1 MKELIKLAITVIVIF
16 SSIGSIVFYLKLAD
30 YTVRIS
36 QGDYTASQDM
46 AEYVAEEV
54 TDTMI
59 QSVVIYVLIA
69 LFSALGLTGIAAL
82 LKKLL

>member
-36 QGDYTASQDM
+36 HGDYNASQDM
-46 AEYVAEEV
+46 AEDVAEEV

-59 QSVVIYVLIA
+59 QSAVIYVLIA